1 MGNSF
6 TESIRQSFVVMKNEI
21 KKYFS
26 GKRML
31 VFTILMG
38 AIIFVLAVAPYL
50 FGGTA
55 KSYYFVA
62 VASLIVLM
70 ASTLFASI
78 SIVSEYEERTALI
91 VFTRPIRKTS
101 IFTGKLLACLS
112 LTIGFTFLYY
122 MVAIL
127 VGAIVDH
134 SVNADMMASFGM
146 ACCYAFATTGV
157 AMLVSSLMKKGST
170 ATIITFVVLAVILMA
185 VSLVLSGTSV
195 DTSWVLYDAAESIE
209 YASSDF
215 RDFTNQMLD
224 DLSKMLSD
232 PTQFLIPNWREVVL
246 ASALI
251 DPDAFV
257 DLLNTV
263 WGLKYS
269 PMDLGQV
276 GEPDYVHDIIVMLA
290 WGIVSL
296 VGAFVA
302 FLRRE
307 F

>member
-1 MGNSF
+1 MGNSVF
-6 TESIRQSFVVMKNEI
+6 ESARQAFVVMKNEI

-31 VFTILMG
+31 VFAILMG
-38 AIIFVLAVAPYL
+38 AIIFILAIAPYL

-91 VFTRPIRKTS
+91 VFTRPISKAS
-101 IFTGKLLACLS
+101 IFFGKLLACLV

-127 VGAIVDH
+127 VGLIVDQ
-134 SVNADMMASFGM
+134 SVNADIMASFGM

-157 AMLVSSLMKKGST
+157 AMFVSSVMKKGST
-170 ATIITFVVLAVILMA
+170 ATIITFVILAVILMA
-185 VSLVLSGTSV
+185 VSLVLSGTSF

-215 RDFTNQMLD
+215 RDFTNEMLD
-224 DLSKMLSD
+224 SLSAMLSD
-232 PTQFLIPNWREVVL
+232 PTQFLIPNWREVVI

-251 DPDAFV
+251 EPDAFV

-276 GEPDYVHDIIVMLA
+276 GEPDYVHDIIVMFV
-290 WGIVSL
+290 WGIISL
-296 VGAFVA
+296 AGAFVM